1 MVQSRKAVS
10 VEFNYKSIWRIE
22 ILYGNISLTCINN
35 RGICRSIALIPALRK
50 CGSVQLQ
57 EENEKKKKTSERV
70 CVCVCVTAYTLNQG
84 MLVTCVCRVNL
95 CCVESIII
103 FHFVSLGSANL
114 ARNYSYVREKA
125 PGRVTKF
132 GFSYKIIIS
141 C

>member
-57 EENEKKKKTSERV
+57 EENGKKKSHS
-70 CVCVCVTAYTLNQG
+70 VCVTAYTLNQG